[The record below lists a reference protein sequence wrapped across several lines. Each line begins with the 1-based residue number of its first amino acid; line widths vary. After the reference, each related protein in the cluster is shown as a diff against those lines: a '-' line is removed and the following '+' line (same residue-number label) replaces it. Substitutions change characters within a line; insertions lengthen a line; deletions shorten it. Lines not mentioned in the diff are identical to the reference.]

1 MSKLL
6 EISGLIQDEQAEKNS
21 TVVQDITG
29 NTSSGDLSDE
39 TLSIVSVEAEEL

>member
-6 EISGLIQDEQAEKNS
+6 ELSGLIQDEQAEKNS

-29 NTSSGDLSDE
+29 NTNSSGLSDE
-39 TLSIVSVEAEEL
+39 VLAVVSIEAEEL